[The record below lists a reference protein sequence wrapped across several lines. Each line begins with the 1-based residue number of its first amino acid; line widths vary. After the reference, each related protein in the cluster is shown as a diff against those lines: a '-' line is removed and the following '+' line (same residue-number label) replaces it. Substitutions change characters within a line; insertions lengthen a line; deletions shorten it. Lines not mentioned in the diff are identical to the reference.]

1 MTTRTGGA
9 VRVCVVGSVNM
20 DLVVHTAKLPAPG
33 ETVTGGAF
41 SQVPGGKGANQALAA
56 RRAGADVR
64 LVAAVGDDAFGDA
77 ALDNLRRDGVDLSA
91 VSVLEGES
99 TGVALITVDA
109 AGENLISV
117 ASGTN
122 HQLQVVDTDIGACD
136 VILSQLEIPDSAIIE
151 AARQANGLFV
161 LNVAPSRPVPPTV
174 LARADVVIA
183 NQGEH
188 TAMAEQLAE
197 FQGLLVVTLGSRGA
211 VAFERGREV
220 ARAEPPAVDV
230 VNTVGAGDAFC
241 GSFAVD
247 LGRGLPVVEALS
259 RACTAGALATTRHG
273 AQGAMPTAA
282 EVSRHVP
289 GL

>member
-1 MTTRTGGA
+1 MTSQTGGPI
-9 VRVCVVGSVNM
+9 RVCVVGSVNM

-41 SQVPGGKGANQALAA
+41 SQVPGGKGSNQALAA

-64 LVAAVGDDAFGDA
+64 LVAAVGDDAFGNA
-77 ALDNLRRDGVDLSA
+77 ALDNLRRDGVDLAA
-91 VSVLEGES
+91 VTVLEAQS

-109 AGENLISV
+109 KGENLISV
-117 ASGTN
+117 ASGAN
-122 HQLQVVDTDIGACD
+122 HLLDLAGVDVSRFDVV
-136 VILSQLEIPDSAIIE
+136 LSQLEIPDSALIE
-151 AARQANGLFV
+151 AAHQASGLFV
-161 LNVAPSRPVPPTV
+161 LNVAPSRPVPPSV

-188 TAMAEQLAE
+188 TAMAEQLAHFE
-197 FQGLLVVTLGSRGA
+197 GLLVVTLGSQGA
-211 VAFERGREV
+211 VAIEGGREV

-230 VNTVGAGDAFC
+230 VDAVGAGDAFC

-247 LGRGLPVVEALS
+247 LGGGMSVVEALS

-282 EVSRHVP
+282 EISRHVP
-289 GL
+289 AL

>member
-1 MTTRTGGA
+1 MTSQTGGPI
-9 VRVCVVGSVNM
+9 RVCVVGSVNM

-41 SQVPGGKGANQALAA
+41 SQVPGGKGSNQALAA

-64 LVAAVGDDAFGDA
+64 LVAAVGDDAFGNA
-77 ALDNLRRDGVDLSA
+77 ALDNLRRDGVDLAA
-91 VSVLEGES
+91 VTVLEAQS

-109 AGENLISV
+109 KGENLISV
-117 ASGTN
+117 ASGAN
-122 HQLQVVDTDIGACD
+122 HLLDLAGVDVSRFDVV
-136 VILSQLEIPDSAIIE
+136 LSQLEIPDSALIE
-151 AARQANGLFV
+151 AAHQASGLFV
-161 LNVAPSRPVPPTV
+161 LNVAPSRPVPPSV

-188 TAMAEQLAE
+188 TAMAEQLAHFE
-197 FQGLLVVTLGSRGA
+197 GLLVVTLGSQGA
-211 VAFERGREV
+211 VAIEGGREV

-230 VNTVGAGDAFC
+230 VDAVGAGDAFC
-241 GSFAVD
+241 GSLAVD
-247 LGRGLPVVEALS
+247 LGGGMSVVEALS

-282 EVSRHVP
+282 EISRHVP
-289 GL
+289 AL

>member
-1 MTTRTGGA
+1 
-9 VRVCVVGSVNM
+9 M

-64 LVAAVGDDAFGDA
+64 LVAAVGDDAFGNA
-77 ALDNLRRDGVDLSA
+77 ALDNLRRDGVDVAA
-91 VSVLEGES
+91 VSVLEAQS

-109 AGENLISV
+109 MGENQISV
-117 ASGTN
+117 ASGAN
-122 HQLQVVDTDIGACD
+122 HRLDLAGVDVSRFDA
-136 VILSQLEIPDSAIIE
+136 VLSQLEIPDSVIIE
-151 AARQANGLFV
+151 AARQASGLFV
-161 LNVAPSRPVPPTV
+161 LNVAPSRSVPPSV

-188 TAMAEQLAE
+188 TAMAEQLAHFE
-197 FQGLLVVTLGSRGA
+197 GLLVVTLGAQGA
-211 VAFERGREV
+211 VAIEGGREV

-230 VNTVGAGDAFC
+230 VDAVGAGDAFC
-241 GSFAVD
+241 GSLAVD
-247 LGRGLPVVEALS
+247 LGGGMSVVEALS

-282 EVSRHVP
+282 EISRHVP
-289 GL
+289 AL

>member
-1 MTTRTGGA
+1 M
-9 VRVCVVGSVNM
+9 
-20 DLVVHTAKLPAPG
+20 
-33 ETVTGGAF
+33 
-41 SQVPGGKGANQALAA
+41 
-56 RRAGADVR
+56 
-64 LVAAVGDDAFGDA
+64 
-77 ALDNLRRDGVDLSA
+77 
-91 VSVLEGES
+91 
-99 TGVALITVDA
+99 
-109 AGENLISV
+109 
-117 ASGTN
+117 
-122 HQLQVVDTDIGACD
+122 
-136 VILSQLEIPDSAIIE
+136 
-151 AARQANGLFV
+151 

-174 LARADVVIA
+174 LARADIVIA

-211 VAFERGREV
+211 VAFKRGREV

>member
-1 MTTRTGGA
+1 MTSQTGGPI
-9 VRVCVVGSVNM
+9 RVCVVGSVNM

-41 SQVPGGKGANQALAA
+41 SQVPGGKGSNQALAA

-64 LVAAVGDDAFGDA
+64 LVAAVGDDAFGNA
-77 ALDNLRRDGVDLSA
+77 ALDNLRRDGVDLAA
-91 VSVLEGES
+91 VTVLEAQS

-109 AGENLISV
+109 KGENLISV
-117 ASGTN
+117 ASGAN
-122 HQLQVVDTDIGACD
+122 HLLDLAGVDVSRFDVV
-136 VILSQLEIPDSAIIE
+136 LSQLEIPDSALIE
-151 AARQANGLFV
+151 AARQASGLFV
-161 LNVAPSRPVPPTV
+161 LNVAPSRPVPPSV

-188 TAMAEQLAE
+188 TAMAEQLAHFE
-197 FQGLLVVTLGSRGA
+197 GLLVVTLGSQGA
-211 VAFERGREV
+211 VAIEGGREV

-230 VNTVGAGDAFC
+230 VDAVGAGDAFC

-247 LGRGLPVVEALS
+247 LGGGMSVVEALS

-282 EVSRHVP
+282 EISRHVP
-289 GL
+289 AL

>member
-1 MTTRTGGA
+1 MTSQTGGPI
-9 VRVCVVGSVNM
+9 RVCVVGSVNM

-41 SQVPGGKGANQALAA
+41 SQVPGGKGSNQALAA

-64 LVAAVGDDAFGDA
+64 LVAAVGDDAFGNA
-77 ALDNLRRDGVDLSA
+77 ALDNLRRDGVDLAA
-91 VSVLEGES
+91 VTVLEAQS

-109 AGENLISV
+109 KGENLISV
-117 ASGTN
+117 ASGAN
-122 HQLQVVDTDIGACD
+122 HLLDLAGVDVSRFDVV
-136 VILSQLEIPDSAIIE
+136 LSQLEIPDSALIE
-151 AARQANGLFV
+151 AAHQASGLFV
-161 LNVAPSRPVPPTV
+161 LNVAPSRPVPPSV

-188 TAMAEQLAE
+188 TAMAEQLAHFE
-197 FQGLLVVTLGSRGA
+197 GLLVVTLGSQGA
-211 VAFERGREV
+211 VAIEGGREV

-230 VNTVGAGDAFC
+230 VDAVGAGDAFC

-247 LGRGLPVVEALS
+247 LGGGMSVVEALC
-259 RACTAGALATTRHG
+259 RACTAGGLATTRHG

-282 EVSRHVP
+282 EISRHVP
-289 GL
+289 AL

>member
-1 MTTRTGGA
+1 MTSRTGGP

-64 LVAAVGDDAFGDA
+64 LVAAVGDDAFGNA
-77 ALDNLRRDGVDLSA
+77 ALDNLRRDGVDVAA
-91 VSVLEGES
+91 VSVLEAQS

-109 AGENLISV
+109 MGENQISV
-117 ASGTN
+117 ASGAN
-122 HQLQVVDTDIGACD
+122 HRLDLAGVDVSRFDA
-136 VILSQLEIPDSAIIE
+136 VLSQLEIPDSVIIE
-151 AARQANGLFV
+151 AARQASGLFV
-161 LNVAPSRPVPPTV
+161 LNVAPSRSVPPSV

-188 TAMAEQLAE
+188 TAMAEQLAHFE
-197 FQGLLVVTLGSRGA
+197 GLLVVTLGAQGA
-211 VAFERGREV
+211 VAIEGGREV

-230 VNTVGAGDAFC
+230 VDAVGAGDAFC
-241 GSFAVD
+241 GSLAVD
-247 LGRGLPVVEALS
+247 LGGGMSVVEALS

-282 EVSRHVP
+282 EISRHVP
-289 GL
+289 AL